1 VLRDLL
7 GDYSSF
13 DTSSFGGA
21 SLIPG
26 STFDDVVNLQ
36 FTSCYQKG
44 LDCLLSEEEERQ
56 GKVD

>member
-1 VLRDLL
+1 MLRDLL
-7 GDYSSF
+7 GDYPSF

-21 SLIPG
+21 SLIPE
-26 STFDDVVNLQ
+26 STFDDAVNLH